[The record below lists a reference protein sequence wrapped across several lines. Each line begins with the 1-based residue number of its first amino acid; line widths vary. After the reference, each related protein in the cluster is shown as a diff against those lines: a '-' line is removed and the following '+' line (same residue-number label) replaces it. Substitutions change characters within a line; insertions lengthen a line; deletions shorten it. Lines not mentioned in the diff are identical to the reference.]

1 MNRLVGG
8 LKSTKIDKSTSI
20 PDIEKQAD
28 DQSEDV
34 LEKKE
39 IGFTKMNR
47 LVGGLK
53 STKIDKSTSIP
64 DIEKQADDQSEDV
77 LEKKEI
83 GFTKMNRLVGGRK
96 STEIDK
102 STSIPDIEF
111 EKIMKEA
118 LNNSFKTVCKKI
130 EHLLKADAK
139 SNNVNNYEK
148 SKEIAI
154 SIENERFDDNKIESD
169 GLIDDASG
177 DTIIMTEKKGIKTNT
192 RDKSNDDTKPKRF
205 KIKKQSRKFYEQA
218 EKVGVSK
225 HLRNGA
231 ESANVDS
238 DNVDND
244 NNEGTDSDQEIG
256 IASSEKANIAKVT
269 KSGFQGI
276 VSSEKA
282 NIAKVT
288 KSGFQEPSNIR
299 KKRKAKKRLIS
310 NLLRENNHYSD
321 YMPEFSSQKDYDY
334 DNSEVEV
341 FNPCYVCNSTGHD
354 CRILSPAPAAERRA
368 DNDDN
373 GNALNDYDAPPLSDE
388 EDSTGVEDSDFVLYV
403 SAVETERCRRGLTV
417 AYASH
422 CQQEAALDRY
432 VQDKDTLK
440 TAKNTKIIR

>member
-1 MNRLVGG
+1 MLLVYNIIIFIN
-8 LKSTKIDKSTSI
+8 LQLIIVSQCYVILSVNVKKILQENS
-20 PDIEKQAD
+20 
-28 DQSEDV
+28 V
-34 LEKKE
+34 
-39 IGFTKMNR
+39 
-47 LVGGLK
+47 
-53 STKIDKSTSIP
+53 
-64 DIEKQADDQSEDV
+64 EKQADDQSEDV

-118 LNNSFKTVCKKI
+118 LNNTFKTVCKKI

-192 RDKSNDDTKPKRF
+192 RDKSNDYTKPKRF

-218 EKVGVSK
+218 ENVGVSK

-256 IASSEKANIAKVT
+256 I
-269 KSGFQGI
+269 
-276 VSSEKA
+276 VSWEKA

-288 KSGFQEPSNIR
+288 KSGFQEASNIR

-341 FNPCYVCNSTGHD
+341 FNVN
-354 CRILSPAPAAERRA
+354 L
-368 DNDDN
+368 
-373 GNALNDYDAPPLSDE
+373 
-388 EDSTGVEDSDFVLYV
+388 
-403 SAVETERCRRGLTV
+403 
-417 AYASH
+417 
-422 CQQEAALDRY
+422 
-432 VQDKDTLK
+432 
-440 TAKNTKIIR
+440 